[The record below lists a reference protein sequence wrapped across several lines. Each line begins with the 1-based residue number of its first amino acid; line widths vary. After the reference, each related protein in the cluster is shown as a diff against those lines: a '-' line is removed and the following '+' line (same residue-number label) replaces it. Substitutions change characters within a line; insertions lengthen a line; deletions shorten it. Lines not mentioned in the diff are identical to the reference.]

1 MNRPDIELPYEEYME
16 LMRIKIRVENLTRFI
31 KEFGELV
38 TIKEAIAL
46 LELEVEKDA

>member
-1 MNRPDIELPYEEYME
+1 MNNPDITLTYEEYME